1 MGGLEKQED
10 PSFDKDDRNIS
21 AGSESSAGD
30 ESRLDTDGTAAMD
43 TSSQGEASDRPVA
56 EATIVLEDGAEPS
69 GSVSLHEAL
78 EDSEGS
84 TDGPTA
90 QRTEGASS
98 HASVPEAAEGDQ
110 AYGTRFRFRQ
120 HLTAMGG
127 LVVGI
132 CMSLLASGLWCL
144 VASSNVE
151 HRSVPSTQV
160 YRVSVEEDATIVN
173 FSRFLI
179 LFAQENDKTYLSFS
193 VSARPLS
200 SAVYR
205 EISQKR
211 IICRKAIY
219 GVVGEAL
226 RAEEG
231 EVVTIMV
238 KLKQQIMDALN
249 SMLAT
254 GKVDWIGFTDFLMV

>member
-1 MGGLEKQED
+1 MASLEEQKD
-10 PSFDKDDRNIS
+10 PSSDNDDGSIS
-21 AGSESSAGD
+21 ADSESSAVG
-30 ESRLDTDGTAAMD
+30 ESQLDADGTAGMD
-43 TSSQGEASDRPVA
+43 TSSEGEASDSPVA

-69 GSVSLHEAL
+69 GSVNLHETL

-90 QRTEGASS
+90 QEAEGASS
-98 HASVPEAAEGDQ
+98 DASVPETAEGDR

-120 HLTAMGG
+120 YLTAIGG
-127 LVVGI
+127 LVIGI
-132 CMSLLASGLWCL
+132 CTSLLAYGLWCL
-144 VASSNVE
+144 VASPNAE
-151 HRSVPSTQV
+151 PRSVPSTQV
-160 YRVSVEEDATIVN
+160 YWVSVEGDATIVN

-179 LFAQENDKTYLSFS
+179 LLAQENDKAYLLFS

-200 SAVYR
+200 SAVHR
-205 EISQKR
+205 EISEKS
-211 IICRKAIY
+211 IICRRAIY
-219 GVVGEAL
+219 GVVSEAL

-231 EVVTIMV
+231 EVVSIMV

-249 SMLAT
+249 GMLVT